1 MRSVVIPRPE
11 RALLLVNSM
20 ANLLRALLV
29 LCLCQATAALA
40 RGPSHVHLP
49 GTDRLNTGIEILG
62 NSRPSNA
69 RQAARRPKT

>member
-1 MRSVVIPRPE
+1 MRSVVMPRPE

-40 RGPSHVHLP
+40 REALR
-49 GTDRLNTGIEILG
+49 TFTC
-62 NSRPSNA
+62 
-69 RQAARRPKT
+69 QALID